1 MRILVVFAALIP
13 TLVAGQKLE
22 LPGHPFKLAISN
34 DGQWIFAALLSQSA
48 GDTAGI
54 GVIRRVGPD
63 LKLNRTVRVNPPPR
77 GIVLTHDGKTLIASN
92 GEGVVFLDVG
102 RLISGQGDPEIAV
115 VKEDGSPGSV
125 YVNVTSDDKTLFI
138 SEEGA
143 HAIAVVDVARRS
155 IIGTIPVGMA
165 PIALT
170 FSPDE
175 KRLYTT
181 SQGAMPDWSWPTVC
195 DSESPQSKAGLRPE
209 GAVIVV
215 DVAKA
220 RADPERSIMT
230 KSHAG
235 CSHVRIAIS
244 EKGDRAYVTA
254 RKSNAV
260 LVFDTEKL
268 VSDPDHAQI
277 GSIAVG
283 AAPVPV
289 IVIGNRVIAGNS
301 NRFGTAG
308 SGDQS
313 LTVIDRSNMQVT
325 GNIPVGQFPRD
336 LIVSP
341 DRKTLLLANYGSSTI
356 QTINLP
362 LQ

>member
-1 MRILVVFAALIP
+1 MRILVIFAVLIP
-13 TLVAGQKLE
+13 TLAADQKLE

-34 DGQWIFAALLSQSA
+34 DGQWVFAALLPQSPGEA
-48 GDTAGI
+48 AGI
-54 GVIRRVGPD
+54 GVIRRVGSH
-63 LKLNRTVRVNPPPR
+63 LTLIRTARVNPPPR

-92 GEGVVFLDVG
+92 GEGVVFLSLEQ
-102 RLISGQGDPEIAV
+102 LISGQGDPEIAV
-115 VKEDGSPGSV
+115 IKEERSAGSV
-125 YVNVTSDDKTLFI
+125 YANVTRDDKTLFI

-143 HAIAVVDVARRS
+143 HMITVVDVARRS

-181 SQGAMPDWSWPTVC
+181 SQGAMPDWNWPTVC
-195 DSESPQSKAGLRPE
+195 DSENPQSKAGQRPE
-209 GAVIVV
+209 GAVVV
-215 DVAKA
+215 IDVAKA
-220 RADPERSIMT
+220 RTDPERSIMT
-230 KSHAG
+230 KAHAG
-235 CSHVRIAIS
+235 CSPVRMAIS

-260 LVFDTEKL
+260 LAFDTEKL

-283 AAPVPV
+283 TAPVPV
-289 IVIGNRVIAGNS
+289 IVIGDRVIAGNS

-313 LTVIDRSNMQVT
+313 LTVIDRSKMQVT

-341 DRKTLLLANYGSSTI
+341 DGKTLLLANYGSSTI

>member
-1 MRILVVFAALIP
+1 MRNLLIFVLLIP
-13 TLVAGQKLE
+13 ALAADQKLA

-34 DGQWIFAALLSQSA
+34 DGQWVFAALSGA

-54 GVIRRVGPD
+54 GVIRRDGAD
-63 LKLNRTVRVNPPPR
+63 LKLIRMARVNPAPS

-92 GEGVVFLDVG
+92 GEGAVFLDVE
-102 RLISGQGDPEIAV
+102 RLISGQGNPEIGAL
-115 VKEDGSPGSV
+115 KEPGSTASI
-125 YVNVTSDDKTLFI
+125 YVNVTRDDKTLFI
-138 SEEGA
+138 SEEA
-143 HAIAVVDVARRS
+143 ARAITVVDVARRS
-155 IIGTIPVGMA
+155 IIGTIPVGNA

-181 SQGAMPDWSWPTVC
+181 SQSAAPDWSWPAVC
-195 DSESPQSKAGLRPE
+195 DPENPQGKGPKHPE
-209 GAVIVV
+209 GAVIVI

-220 RADPERSIMT
+220 RTDPEHSIVT
-230 KSHAG
+230 KAHAA
-235 CSHVRIAIS
+235 CNPVRLAIS

-254 RKSNAV
+254 RKTNAV
-260 LVFDTEKL
+260 LAFDTEKL
-268 VSDPDHAQI
+268 VTDPDHAQV
-277 GSIAVG
+277 GSVEVG
-283 AAPVPV
+283 TAPVPI
-289 IVIGNRVIAGNS
+289 IVIGDRVIAGNS

-313 LTVIDRSNMQVT
+313 LTVIDRLKMQAI
-325 GNIPVGQFPRD
+325 GNIPAGQFPRD

-341 DRKTLLLANYGSSTI
+341 DGKTLLLANYGSSTV
-356 QTINLP
+356 QAVNLP